1 MRKLAIGTI
10 VSVVVVVLFCELCT
24 VVAKPYQK
32 ILLDRFGEIV
42 SHPTRI
48 CYNWFLCYPT
58 DRVIRLDMRLHLYQ
72 SDNREVSTSAGE
84 PISIRTFAL
93 WKIINPVLYVDR
105 LPGGTPA
112 VQRYLDNKIQSAVL
126 KQMGHYT
133 LDEMFNV
140 DVKKLKMQQ
149 AEENIQHKVNSG
161 MQSLGIDV
169 VKVGF
174 ARMTFPPDVAARVY
188 QRMTAERNKIASEY
202 INQGEKEAQIT
213 VAQGSEQAT
222 EIRSAAS
229 KQAAIIR
236 GQADASA
243 YAILNSV
250 QETPQARQFYRFWK
264 SLQLFQN
271 SMGDTTYWVLTPNNP
286 VTEPL
291 FTQLKMVETPV
302 AKTPIKADPP
312 AAGK

>member
-1 MRKLAIGTI
+1 MRKITIGTI
-10 VSVVVVVLFCELCT
+10 VAVVLVVLFCELCT

-32 ILLDRFGEIV
+32 ILLDRFGEII
-42 SHPTRI
+42 SHPTRV

-93 WKIINPVLYVDR
+93 WKIVNPVLYVDR

-126 KQMGHYT
+126 KQIGHYT

-140 DVKKLKMQQ
+140 DAKKLKMQQ
-149 AEENIQHKVNSG
+149 AEQNIRTKVNFG
-161 MQSLGIDV
+161 MQALGIDV

-174 ARMTFPPDVAARVY
+174 ARMTFPPDVAQRVY

-202 INQGEKEAQIT
+202 INQGEKQAQIT
-213 VAQGSEQAT
+213 IAQGSETAT
-222 EIRSAAS
+222 EIRSAAE
-229 KQAAIIR
+229 KKAAIIR

-271 SMGDTTYWVLTPNNP
+271 SMGNSTYWVLTPNNP
-286 VTEPL
+286 VTAPL
-291 FTQLKMVETPV
+291 FDQMKLVEGE
-302 AKTPIKADPP
+302 KSRTPIKVDPP
-312 AAGK
+312 QAK

>member
-1 MRKLAIGTI
+1 
-10 VSVVVVVLFCELCT
+10 
-24 VVAKPYQK
+24 VAKPYQK
-32 ILLDRFGEIV
+32 ILLDRFGKII

-93 WKIINPVLYVDR
+93 WKIVDPVLYVDR

-126 KQMGHYT
+126 KQIGHYT

-149 AEENIQHKVNSG
+149 AEQNIQKKVDIG

-202 INQGEKEAQIT
+202 INQGEKQAQIT
-213 VAQGSEQAT
+213 IAQGREQAT

-229 KQAAIIR
+229 KEAAIIR

-271 SMGDTTYWVLTPNNP
+271 SMGNTTYWVLTPNNP

-291 FTQLKMVETPV
+291 FTQLKMVEGSG
-302 AKTPIKADPP
+302 AKSLIKADPP
-312 AAGK
+312 AAK

>member
-1 MRKLAIGTI
+1 MRKLTIGTI
-10 VSVVVVVLFCELCT
+10 VAVVLVVLFCELCT

-42 SHPTRI
+42 SKPTRI

-93 WKIINPVLYVDR
+93 WKIVDPVLYFER
-105 LPGGTPA
+105 LPGGTPE

-126 KQMGHYT
+126 KQIGHYT

-140 DVKKLKMQQ
+140 DVKKLKMEQ
-149 AEENIQHKVNSG
+149 AEQSIRGKVNLG

-213 VAQGSEQAT
+213 IAQGRETAT

-243 YAILNSV
+243 YSILNSV

-271 SMGDTTYWVLTPNNP
+271 SMGNTTYWVLTPNNP

-291 FTQLKMVETPV
+291 FNQMQLVKGEKSGAGIQT
-302 AKTPIKADPP
+302 DPP
-312 AAGK
+312 AKK

>member
-1 MRKLAIGTI
+1 MR
-10 VSVVVVVLFCELCT
+10 
-24 VVAKPYQK
+24 AKPTFTTS
-32 ILLDRFGEIV
+32 I
-42 SHPTRI
+42 P
-48 CYNWFLCYPT
+48 
-58 DRVIRLDMRLHLYQ
+58 
-72 SDNREVSTSAGE
+72 SAGE

-93 WKIINPVLYVDR
+93 WKIVNPVFYVDR

-126 KQMGHYT
+126 KQIGHYT

-149 AEENIQHKVNSG
+149 AEENIQQKVDAG

-202 INQGEKEAQIT
+202 INQGEKRAQIRI
-213 VAQGSEQAT
+213 AKGREQAT

-236 GQADASA
+236 GEADASA
-243 YAILNSV
+243 YHILNSV

-264 SLQLFQN
+264 SLQLFQS
-271 SMGDTTYWVLTPNNP
+271 SMGNTTYWVLTPNNP

-291 FTQLKMVETPV
+291 FTQLKMVEGSG
-302 AKTPIKADPP
+302 AKALIKADPP
-312 AAGK
+312 AAK

>member
-1 MRKLAIGTI
+1 
-10 VSVVVVVLFCELCT
+10 
-24 VVAKPYQK
+24 
-32 ILLDRFGEIV
+32 
-42 SHPTRI
+42 
-48 CYNWFLCYPT
+48 
-58 DRVIRLDMRLHLYQ
+58 
-72 SDNREVSTSAGE
+72 
-84 PISIRTFAL
+84 
-93 WKIINPVLYVDR
+93 
-105 LPGGTPA
+105 
-112 VQRYLDNKIQSAVL
+112 
-126 KQMGHYT
+126 
-133 LDEMFNV
+133 
-140 DVKKLKMQQ
+140 
-149 AEENIQHKVNSG
+149 

-312 AAGK
+312 AAKK

>member
-1 MRKLAIGTI
+1 MRKLTIGTI
-10 VSVVVVVLFCELCT
+10 VAVVLVVLFCELCT

-32 ILLDRFGEIV
+32 ILLDRFGEII

-58 DRVIRLDMRLHLYQ
+58 DRVIRLDTRLHLYQ

-93 WKIINPVLYVDR
+93 WKIVNPVLYVDR
-105 LPGGTPA
+105 LPSGTPA

-126 KQMGHYT
+126 KQIGHYT

-140 DVKKLKMQQ
+140 DVKKLQMQQ
-149 AEENIQHKVNSG
+149 AEENIQQKVNLG

-213 VAQGSEQAT
+213 IAQGHEQAT
-222 EIRSAAS
+222 EIRSEAS

-264 SLQLFQN
+264 SLQLFEN
-271 SMGDTTYWVLTPNNP
+271 SMGNTTYWVLTPNNP

-291 FTQLKMVETPV
+291 FAQLNRIEGTNATAPKKM
-302 AKTPIKADPP
+302 DPP
-312 AAGK
+312 SAK

>member
-1 MRKLAIGTI
+1 MRKVTIGTI
-10 VSVVVVVLFCELCT
+10 VAVVVVVLFCELCT

-32 ILLDRFGEIV
+32 ILLDRFGEII

-93 WKIINPVLYVDR
+93 WKIVNPVLYVDR

-126 KQMGHYT
+126 KQIGHYT

-140 DVKKLKMQQ
+140 DAKKLKMQQ
-149 AEENIQHKVNSG
+149 AEQNIRQKVNLG
-161 MQSLGIDV
+161 MQALGIDV

-174 ARMTFPPDVAARVY
+174 ARMTFPPDVAQRVY

-202 INQGEKEAQIT
+202 INQGEKQAQIT
-213 VAQGSEQAT
+213 IAQGRETAT
-222 EIRSAAS
+222 EIRSAAE

-271 SMGDTTYWVLTPNNP
+271 SMGNSTYWVLTPNNP

-291 FTQLKMVETPV
+291 FDQMKLVEG
-302 AKTPIKADPP
+302 KKSGTPIKVDPP
-312 AAGK
+312 AAK